1 MAAPTL
7 TQVSNFGSNPGG
19 LNMYSYL
26 PTNLAAKP
34 AVVLALHGCT
44 QSAND
49 YYADSG
55 WSKYA
60 DLYGFAVVYAEQPS
74 GTGLTAKCFDWGDTS
89 NDTRGNGQALS
100 VYQMVQ
106 YAEAHY
112 NADPARVFITG
123 LSAGG
128 GMTADLLADYPD
140 VFAAGAID
148 SGPPAQ
154 CTTAGITD
162 SNCTSNN
169 SNTKTPQQW
178 GDLVRASN
186 PGYTGPWPRVQVWNG
201 AADYLVKPVA
211 MDESRDQ
218 WTNVWGISQTPSS
231 TTTLTGSTAESIYND
246 STGKPAV
253 ETFSIPNMGHGLAV
267 HPGSAI
273 DNCGTTGAYFLDYIC
288 SSYYSMKFFGL
299 DSQSQTP
306 LPAPTGLSVTGTTDN
321 SASLSWNAVSGA
333 ASYNVYRGG
342 TKVNTAAVTAT
353 SFTDTGL
360 AAGTSYSYTV
370 AAVDGSGNVGSQSG
384 AVTATTSGTPSQL
397 PAPTGLS
404 VTGTTSS
411 SVTLGWNAVS
421 GAASYNVYRGG
432 TKVNGAP
439 VTSAS
444 YTDTGLTSGTSYSY
458 TVAAVDSAGTVGA
471 QSATVTGTPSAPLPN
486 CFTTDNVSQN
496 LAGRSYFFYGGDS
509 YAIGSNQD
517 MGKYSSTVISSLQ
530 QTSPGYWIVVPHC

>member
-1 MAAPTL
+1 MVRRTAFRRMHGTWRRWAALAGGAALLASAFTVTAAGTAAASTSPTL
-7 TQVSNFGSNPGG
+7 TRVTGFGSNPGG

-26 PTNLAAKP
+26 PTTLTAKP
-34 AVVLALHGCT
+34 ALVLALHGCT

-55 WSKYA
+55 WPKYA
-60 DLYGFAVVYAEQPS
+60 DLYGFAVVFAEQPS
-74 GTGLTAKCFDWGDTS
+74 GTGLTAKCFDWGDKS

-106 YAEAHY
+106 YAESHY
-112 NADPARVFITG
+112 NADPARVYITG

-169 SNTKTPQQW
+169 TNTKTPKQW
-178 GDLVRASN
+178 GDLIRNSD

-201 AADYLVKPVA
+201 ASDYLVKPVA
-211 MDESRDQ
+211 LDESRDG

-231 TTTLTGSTAESIYND
+231 TQTLTGNTTEKIYND
-246 STGKPAV
+246 TTGKPAV

-267 HPGSAI
+267 HPGSAL
-273 DNCGTTGAYFLDYIC
+273 DNCGATGAYFLDYIC

-299 DSQSQTP
+299 DDQTAPSPSP
-306 LPAPTGLSVTGTTDN
+306 LPAPTGLAVTGSGTT
-321 SASLSWNAVSGA
+321 SISLAWNAVSGA
-333 ASYNVYRGG
+333 ASYNVYRDG
-342 TKVNTAAVTAT
+342 TKINASAVTST
-353 SFTDTGL
+353 SYTDSGL
-360 AAGTSYSYTV
+360 ASGTSYSYSV
-370 AAVDGSGNVGSQSG
+370 AAVDGSGGVGSRSG
-384 AVTATTSGTPSQL
+384 AVSGT
-397 PAPTGLS
+397 T
-404 VTGTTSS
+404 TGT
-411 SVTLGWNAVS
+411 G
-421 GAASYNVYRGG
+421 
-432 TKVNGAP
+432 
-439 VTSAS
+439 
-444 YTDTGLTSGTSYSY
+444 
-458 TVAAVDSAGTVGA
+458 
-471 QSATVTGTPSAPLPN
+471 PLPN
-486 CFTTDNVSQN
+486 CYTTDNVSQN
-496 LAGRSYFFYGGDS
+496 LAGRSYFLYGGDS

-530 QTSPGYWIVVPHC
+530 QTSPGYWIVVAHC